1 MQYRPYYFKLSVRW
15 YRAYS
20 GIEQSFQSHFVISH
34 SIFIYLLYKY
44 IYKYINI
51 LYLYYVNIKRY
62 SHCPQTQSIT
72 VSYYSA
78 AEAYLF
84 TYLDG
89 SQRLTFGKIYNFHKV
104 KDHAFRSACVPVITI
119 LQSYTFRENIFIL
132 TKRVYLEN
140 KRNVSF
146 SRESCF

>member
-72 VSYYSA
+72 VILFRCRSLLIYIFGRKSKTYFWQNLQFPQSQRPRFSLSMRASYYNIA
-78 AEAYLF
+78 
-84 TYLDG
+84 
-89 SQRLTFGKIYNFHKV
+89 
-104 KDHAFRSACVPVITI
+104 I
-119 LQSYTFRENIFIL
+119 LY
-132 TKRVYLEN
+132 
-140 KRNVSF
+140 F
-146 SRESCF
+146 S